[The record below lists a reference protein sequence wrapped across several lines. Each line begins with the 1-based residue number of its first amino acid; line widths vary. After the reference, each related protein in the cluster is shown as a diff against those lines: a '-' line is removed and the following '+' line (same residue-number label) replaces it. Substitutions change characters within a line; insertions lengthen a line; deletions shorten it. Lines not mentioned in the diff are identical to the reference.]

1 MQGLRTAAAILALG
15 LMGSAAQAADPA
27 TFGKQWT
34 VTLGVEA
41 GVLPTYEG
49 SDRYMLRPFP
59 LFDLRKAGT
68 PPTFHAPR
76 DGFGFGLYD
85 NGRFRVG
92 PTAKIRFPRRESSDS
107 DLNGLGNVDWAI
119 EVGGFADY
127 WVTPWLRTRAEVRQ
141 GFGGHHGIVSD
152 LTADVVVPV
161 TPKLTLSGGPRLT
174 LATDKAQDPYYSVT
188 ASQAISSGLPV
199 YTAKGG
205 LQSWGLGAQARYTWS
220 PQWAAYTYLEYQRLS
235 GDAANS
241 PLVSLRGSRDQ
252 IQVGTGVTYSFD
264 VPALW

>member
-1 MQGLRTAAAILALG
+1 M
-15 LMGSAAQAADPA
+15 
-27 TFGKQWT
+27 
-34 VTLGVEA
+34 
-41 GVLPTYEG
+41 
-49 SDRYMLRPFP
+49 
-59 LFDLRKAGT
+59 
-68 PPTFHAPR
+68 
-76 DGFGFGLYD
+76 
-85 NGRFRVG
+85 
-92 PTAKIRFPRRESSDS
+92 
-107 DLNGLGNVDWAI
+107 
-119 EVGGFADY
+119 
-127 WVTPWLRTRAEVRQ
+127 TPWLRTRAEVRQ
-141 GFGGHHGIVSD
+141 GFGGHHGVVSD
-152 LTADVVVPV
+152 LTADIVVPV

-188 ASQAISSGLPV
+188 ASQAVSSGLPV

-205 LQSWGLGAQARYTWS
+205 VQSWGLGAQARYTWS

>member
-1 MQGLRTAAAILALG
+1 MQGIRAAVTVIGLAAFG
-15 LMGSAAQAADPA
+15 VAAQATEPA
-27 TFGKQWT
+27 AITNQWT
-34 VTLGVEA
+34 VTFGVEA

-85 NGRFRVG
+85 NGRLRIG
-92 PTAKIRFPRRESSDS
+92 PAVKIRFPRRESDDS
-107 DLNGLGNVDWAI
+107 DLRGLGVDWAF
-119 EVGGFADY
+119 EVGAFADY
-127 WVTPWLRTRAEVRQ
+127 WLTPWLRTRAELRQ

-152 LTADVVVPV
+152 LTADFVVPL
-161 TPKLTLSGGPRLT
+161 TPQLTLSGGPRLT
-174 LATDKAQDPYYSVT
+174 LATDKAEDPYYSVT
-188 ASQAISSGLPV
+188 ASQAVTSGLPV

-205 LQSWGLGAQARYTWS
+205 IHSWGLGAQARYTWS
-220 PQWAAYTYLEYQRLS
+220 PQWTAYTYLEYQQLD

-241 PLVSLRGSRDQ
+241 PLVTQRGARDQ
-252 IQVGTGVTYSFD
+252 IQVGTGITYSFD